1 VVKRNAPIPTK
12 PQKPNK
18 RASAAGAPAT
28 AAEILTAQAWAEA
41 DTALAEAL
49 IAEFRMTAAITALGS
64 KLRRSK
70 NASLME
76 VGEAVDAEALALAQC
91 LRRAAKV
98 RGFVLFG
105 DPGEVLAYDRE
116 RHCLARGDRA
126 SGDPVRVTAPG
137 VALGRT
143 VIAQAEVRPVR
154 TRNGRPAKTSPQK
167 PQARQASAPR
177 PSVRKQPDRP
187 PPP

>member
-126 SGDPVRVTAPG
+126 SGDPVRVTAP
-137 VALGRT
+137 
-143 VIAQAEVRPVR
+143 AEVRPVR